1 MTTITIV
8 QLVAPV
14 QLAAT
19 DASLYPGATSTA
31 NTTTKIG
38 RAVFT
43 NTTASAVTIT
53 AGITTGGA
61 LGASTTMISAR
72 NLAPGE
78 TYVSPELAGAVL
90 PAGSQLHAFAS
101 VANAVTFT
109 ASGLIVQ

>member
-1 MTTITIV
+1 MTTINPS
-8 QLVAPV
+8 QLVPPL

-19 DASLYPGATSTA
+19 DASVYSPVTPTA
-31 NTTTKIG
+31 AQIG

-72 NLAPGE
+72 SLAPGE
-78 TYVSPELAGAVL
+78 SYVSPELAGAVL
-90 PAGSQLHAFAS
+90 PSGAQLHALAS
-101 VANAVTFT
+101 VANSVTFT
-109 ASGLIVQ
+109 ASGILIQ